1 MEELNNN
8 TTPEEPIK
16 EHPFFKS
23 WSFWRPFL
31 GIVLGGAA
39 GVTYYFLVGCTTGTC
54 PLTSNVW
61 SMAITGGVFGL
72 IITSS
77 PCARSKC

>member
-1 MEELNNN
+1 MEDNCK
-8 TTPEEPIK
+8 TTPRPKTVK
-16 EHPFFKS
+16 EFFKS
-23 WSFWRPFL
+23 WYFWRPFL
-31 GIVLGGAA
+31 GVVIGAGA
-39 GVTYYFLVGCTTGTC
+39 GVLYYLAVGCPTGNC
-54 PLTSNVW
+54 PITSHAW